1 MEIHRILG
9 DKVRLYRRADGG
21 PWHCSTFLKSK
32 EWRKS
37 TKERSLSRAKDV
49 AEDWYFQLTA
59 KARYGELKSGK
70 TFAEVAKVFEKEYE
84 AITVG
89 RRSPKWVRG
98 HKDRI
103 RLHLLPFFGDKIVSE
118 ITSGAAQEYR
128 VHRMTEPERDENET
142 EGDGAEAKPW
152 KPPARNTIHNEIVT
166 LSMVLKTAQ
175 RHNWIEQV
183 PDLSDPYR
191 RQSKIEHRPWFTP
204 NEYKLLYEAT
214 RRNAANPKNA
224 RFKWH
229 AEQLH
234 DFVLFMANTGLRPD
248 EVKQLEFR
256 DVEIVED
263 DWSSER
269 ILEIEVRGKRG
280 TGYCKSMPGAVR
292 PFERL
297 RDRRRP
303 IAPEQADSE
312 EEATE
317 LPKPTDRLF
326 PNEFKKMFNGILAD
340 NNLKFDRAGKARTA
354 YSLRHSYIC
363 FRLLE
368 GADIYQVAKNCRT
381 SVEMIEKHY
390 AAHLKDMID
399 TSLVNVRRE
408 RQRRKEKGDESGTR
422 PEA

>member
-1 MEIHRILG
+1 MASSNLA
-9 DKVRLYRRADGG
+9 KPLPKPRR
-21 PWHCSTFLKSK
+21 SSK
-32 EWRKS
+32 
-37 TKERSLSRAKDV
+37 
-49 AEDWYFQLTA
+49 
-59 KARYGELKSGK
+59 
-70 TFAEVAKVFEKEYE
+70 KEYE

-89 RRSPKWVRG
+89 RRSPKWLQG

-103 RLHLLPFFGDKIVSE
+103 RLHLLPFFGDRIVADIS
-118 ITSGAAQEYR
+118 TGAAQEYR
-128 VHRMTEPERDENET
+128 VHRMTEPEGAEDET
-142 EGDGAEAKPW
+142 EGEGGEAKPW

-175 RHNWIEQV
+175 RHGWIEQV
-183 PDLSDPYR
+183 QDLFDPYR
-191 RQSKIEHRPWFTP
+191 RQSKVEHRPWFTP

-214 RRNAANPKNA
+214 RRNAANPKNP

-263 DWSSER
+263 DWSSDR

-280 TGYCKSMPGAVR
+280 TGYCKSMLGAVR

-303 IAPEQADSE
+303 IALSQAGSE

-408 RQRRKEKGDESGTR
+408 RQRKKDQAAKDQDR
-422 PEA
+422 PGA